1 MHTDELMHQ
10 WKSEFSGMKS
20 LTCKKE
26 IYIYI
31 YTGGYSQR
39 MDEICMQMNSGTD
52 EKVNLVN
59 EISHRFFF

>member
-20 LTCKKE
+20 LTCKE
-26 IYIYI
+26 EIYI

-52 EKVNLVN
+52 EK
-59 EISHRFFF
+59 